1 MMADLYLK
9 TLIMPIVSAVLIV
22 ALLTIVV
29 LLSLLWHFAIWT
41 CCQGSLLTNLT
52 EVNSADTERV
62 MSMVAHPTLPDTVL
76 ATMSTYL
83 SSIDLT
89 NLNITILTL
98 GTESCGGDDTLQKCK
113 FDGARDIVEILPHT
127 YAIADT
133 AANCVRKLEWADD
146 SQKVSYLSNSKY
158 NSTHLMSISGNSRI
172 LRQCL
177 PDY

>member
-1 MMADLYLK
+1 M
-9 TLIMPIVSAVLIV
+9 

-52 EVNSADTERV
+52 EVNSAVTERV

-89 NLNITILTL
+89 NLNITILSL
-98 GTESCGGDDTLQKCK
+98 GTESCGGEDTLQKCK
-113 FDGARDIVEILPHT
+113 FDGARDIVEISQQT

-133 AANCVRKLEWADD
+133 AADCIRKLEWAE
-146 SQKVSYLSNSKY
+146 SQKVSYLSKGKY
-158 NSTHLMSISGNSRI
+158 QTLII
-172 LRQCL
+172 LL
-177 PDY
+177 VYLEVTEY